1 MYTVL
6 KVDRERSKQR
16 DANMPKIRPTTT
28 ITVSKA
34 KSYRV
39 SQKSLTIYAGWVLSL
54 IDLVYFKE
62 LKTRTENC
70 ASYRSPRTTTKE
82 KNQLRSIN

>member
-39 SQKSLTIYAGWVLSL
+39 SQKSLTIYAVMGTAQR
-54 IDLVYFKE
+54 Y
-62 LKTRTENC
+62 
-70 ASYRSPRTTTKE
+70 
-82 KNQLRSIN
+82 